1 MLTRVLAVA
10 AAILAATSFHFYS
23 QNGQLRAQLADEQA
37 PALARAQ
44 HLTADSM
51 ENQGPEIQRVMMWLD
66 AFYKSPDGLQR
77 PEGLW
82 ISGHPDYEGISAWVF
97 DAYLRNRLNGLTEA
111 EAEERVATAIKKS
124 EEWRTK
130 HPPQG

>member
-10 AAILAATSFHFYS
+10 AAILAAVAFHFYS
-23 QNGQLRAQLADEQA
+23 QTGQLRTELDAQRA
-37 PALARAQ
+37 PGIERAR

-51 ENQGPEIQRVMMWLD
+51 DAEGAEIQRVMAWLD

-82 ISGHPDYEGISAWVF
+82 IDGHPDYAGISAWIF
-97 DAYLRNRLNGLTEA
+97 DGYLRNRLRGLTEGEA
-111 EAEERVATAIKKS
+111 EARVVAEIMKS
-124 EEWRTK
+124 DEWRTK
-130 HPPQG
+130 HRQG

>member
-10 AAILAATSFHFYS
+10 AVILAATSVHFYS
-23 QNGQLRAQLADEQA
+23 QNKQLRAQLADEQA
-37 PALARAQ
+37 HVLERAQ
-44 HLTADSM
+44 HLTAASM
-51 ENQGPEIQRVMMWLD
+51 EGEGAEIQRVMMWLD

-82 ISGHPDYEGISAWVF
+82 INGHPDYVGISAWIF
-97 DAYLRNRLNGLTEA
+97 DVYLRNRLNGLTEA
-111 EAEERVATAIKKS
+111 EAEARVTAAIVKS